1 MVQVADIENMQ
12 KNLVA
17 VIDVGGEGCI
27 YNKDGEVIQGITNVL
42 GMVDNFQTVKVNGN
56 SFRPNRYI

>member
-1 MVQVADIENMQ
+1 MQ

-17 VIDVGGEGCI
+17 VIDVGGEVCL

-42 GMVDNFQTVKVNGN
+42 GMVDNFQTVKGKAVI
-56 SFRPNRYI
+56 PY